1 MRGAAMATN
10 LVSYIMQFLT
20 PDLIGRIAGALG
32 LDRNDTQ
39 TGVTAAIPALLAAL
53 GGVAAK
59 PGGAQNLVDT
69 IKQQSSVA
77 ENFGSMIA
85 TGNPSSFVDK
95 GSSLL
100 MSLLGSH
107 DQSTLVGAI
116 GRFAGL
122 GHSGGSSLLGMLSP
136 LVLGLIGKQIGSR
149 LDVGSPTHLFAS
161 QQQQI
166 AQALPPGMSNLLGGT
181 GLLDSLS
188 STAGYATTAAE
199 QAGRATTAAA
209 GQFSQYASS
218 AGRSVDTSQRAVASA
233 TPSWVYWAIPAIVA
247 AGFLWYLLADRTT
260 QVAQNPTVVPTQTQ
274 SLVVGGVDVGKQISD
289 SLGEVRI
296 SLASITDTASANA
309 ALPKLQQATAQIDKV
324 AGTVKQLP
332 ADQRRVAD
340 GLVASSMATINQL
353 FDRVLAIPGVAE
365 VAKPTIDSLRTK
377 LADLS
382 GPSGT
387 VGTR

>member
-1 MRGAAMATN
+1 MATN

-53 GGVAAK
+53 GSAAAK
-59 PGGAQNLVDT
+59 PGGAQSLVDT
-69 IKQQSSVA
+69 IKQQSSAA
-77 ENFGSMIA
+77 ENFGSMVA

-107 DQSTLVGAI
+107 DQSALAGAI
-116 GRFAGL
+116 GSFARVGQT
-122 GHSGGSSLLGMLSP
+122 GGNSLLGMLTP
-136 LVLGLIGKQIGSR
+136 LVMGLIGKQIGPR
-149 LDVGSPTHLFAS
+149 LDVGSITNLFAS
-161 QQQQI
+161 QKEQI

-188 STAGYATTAAE
+188 STAGYATAAAG
-199 QAGRATTAAA
+199 QASRATTAAA
-209 GQFSQYASS
+209 GQFAQSASS
-218 AGRSVDTSQRAVASA
+218 AARSAGASAQRAVAST
-233 TPSWVYWAIPAIVA
+233 TPMWVYWAVPAVAIV
-247 AGFLWYLLADRTT
+247 GLLWYLLADRTP
-260 QVAQNPTVVPTQTQ
+260 QVAQVPTIPTQTQ
-274 SLVVGGVDVGKQISD
+274 SVVVGGVDVGKQIGD
-289 SLGEVRI
+289 SLGELRT
-296 SLASITDTASANA
+296 SLASINDAASART
-309 ALPKLQQATAQIDKV
+309 ALPKLQEATAQIDKV
-324 AGTVKQLP
+324 AGMVSQLP
-332 ADQRRVAD
+332 ADQRQVAQ
-340 GLVASSMATINQL
+340 GLVAASMATINQL
-353 FDRVLAIPGVAE
+353 FDKVLTIPGVAE
-365 VAKPTIDSLRTK
+365 VVRPTIDSLKTK

>member
-1 MRGAAMATN
+1 MATN

-20 PDLIGRIAGALG
+20 PDMISRIAAALG

-39 TGVTAAIPALLAAL
+39 TGVAAAVPALLAAL
-53 GGVAAK
+53 GSVAAK
-59 PGGAQNLVDT
+59 PGGAQNLVDA

-107 DQSTLVGAI
+107 DQSSLVGAI
-116 GRFAGL
+116 GSFAGV

-136 LVLGLIGKQIGSR
+136 VVMGLIGKQIGPR
-149 LDVGSPTHLFAS
+149 LDVGSLTNLFAS
-161 QQQQI
+161 QKEQI

-188 STAGYATTAAE
+188 STAGYATRAAE
-199 QAGRATTAAA
+199 QASRATTAAA
-209 GQFSQYASS
+209 GQFTQFASS
-218 AGRSVDTSQRAVASA
+218 AARSVGTSTHRAVDSA
-233 TPSWVYWAIPAIVA
+233 TPTWVYWAIPAIVI
-247 AGFLWYLLADRTT
+247 GGLLWYLLADHSPQVT
-260 QVAQNPTVVPTQTQ
+260 QVPTVPAQTRTQ
-274 SLVVGGVDVGKQISD
+274 SVMVGGVDVGKQIGD
-289 SLGEVRI
+289 SLGDLRT
-296 SLASITDTASANA
+296 SLASITDAASARA
-309 ALPKLQQATAQIDKV
+309 ALPKLEAATAQIDKIV
-324 AGTVKQLP
+324 GTVRQLP
-332 ADQRRVAD
+332 ADQRQVAD
-340 GLVASSMATINQL
+340 GLVASSMTAINQL
-353 FDRVLAIPGVAE
+353 FDKVLAIPGVAE
-365 VAKPTIDSLRTK
+365 VVRPTIDSLRTK

>member
-1 MRGAAMATN
+1 MATN

-20 PDLIGRIAGALG
+20 PDLIGRIAATLG

-39 TGVTAAIPALLAAL
+39 TGVAAAVPALLAAL

-69 IKQQSSVA
+69 IKQQSSVV

-100 MSLLGSH
+100 MSLLGSS
-107 DQSTLVGAI
+107 DQSSLVGAI
-116 GRFAGL
+116 GSFARL
-122 GHSGGSSLLGMLSP
+122 GHSGGSSLLGMLAP
-136 LVLGLIGKQIGSR
+136 LVMGLIGKQIGPR
-149 LDVGSPTHLFAS
+149 LDVGSLSNLFAS
-161 QQQQI
+161 QKEQI

-199 QAGRATTAAA
+199 QASRATTAAA
-209 GQFSQYASS
+209 
-218 AGRSVDTSQRAVASA
+218 RSVGTSAHRGMGSA
-233 TPSWVYWAIPAIVA
+233 TPNWAYWAIPAIVI
-247 AGFLWYLLADRTT
+247 AGLLWYLLADRSP
-260 QVAQNPTVVPTQTQ
+260 QVAQVPTVPAQTQ
-274 SLVVGGVDVGKQISD
+274 SLVVGGVDVGKQIGD
-289 SLGEVRI
+289 SLGQLRT
-296 SLASITDTASANA
+296 SLAGITDAASASA
-309 ALPKLQQATAQIDKV
+309 ALPKLQEATAQIDKV
-324 AGTVKQLP
+324 AGMVRQLP
-332 ADQRRVAD
+332 ADQRQVAD
-340 GLVASSMATINQL
+340 GLVASSMTAINQL
-353 FDRVLAIPGVAE
+353 FDKVLAIPGVAE
-365 VAKPTIDSLRTK
+365 VLRPTIDSLRTK

>member
-1 MRGAAMATN
+1 MATN

-20 PDLIGRIAGALG
+20 PDLINRIAGALG

-39 TGVTAAIPALLAAL
+39 TGVAATVPALLAAL

-59 PGGAQNLVDT
+59 PGGAQSLVDT
-69 IKQQSSVA
+69 IKQQSSVV
-77 ENFGSMIA
+77 ENFGSMLG
-85 TGNPSSFVDK
+85 TGSPSSFVDK

-100 MSLLGSH
+100 MSLLGSR
-107 DQSTLVGAI
+107 DQSSLVGAI
-116 GRFAGL
+116 GSFAGI
-122 GHSGGSSLLGMLSP
+122 GHSGGSSLLGMLTP
-136 LVLGLIGKQIGSR
+136 LVMGLIGKQVGPR
-149 LDVGSPTHLFAS
+149 LDVGSLSNLFAS
-161 QQQQI
+161 QKEQI
-166 AQALPPGMSNLLGGT
+166 AQALPRGMSNLLGGT

-188 STAGYATTAAE
+188 GTAGYATTAAE

-218 AGRSVDTSQRAVASA
+218 AARSVSTGAQRAAAST
-233 TPSWVYWAIPAIVA
+233 TPSWVYWAIPAIVL
-247 AGFLWYLLADRTT
+247 GGLLWYLLADHTT
-260 QVAQNPTVVPTQTQ
+260 QVAQHPTVVPTQTQ
-274 SLVVGGVDVGKQISD
+274 TQSVVFGGVDVGKQIND
-289 SLGEVRI
+289 SLGEIRT
-296 SLASITDTASANA
+296 SLAGITDAASANA
-309 ALPKLQQATAQIDKV
+309 ALPKLQEATAQIDKV
-324 AGTVKQLP
+324 AAMVRQLP

-353 FDRVLAIPGVAE
+353 FDKVLAIPGVAE
-365 VAKPTIDSLRTK
+365 VVRPTIESLKTK

>member
-1 MRGAAMATN
+1 MATN

-20 PDLIGRIAGALG
+20 PDMIGRIAGALG

-39 TGVTAAIPALLAAL
+39 TGVAATIPALLAAL
-53 GGVAAK
+53 GSVATK
-59 PGGAQNLVDT
+59 PGGAQKLVDT
-69 IKQQSSVA
+69 VKQQSSVA

-95 GSSLL
+95 GSSML
-100 MSLLGSH
+100 MSLLGSD

-122 GHSGGSSLLGMLSP
+122 GHNGGRSLLGMLTP
-136 LVLGLIGKQIGSR
+136 LVMGLIGKQIGPR
-149 LDVGSPTHLFAS
+149 LDVGSLSNLFAS
-161 QQQQI
+161 QKEQI
-166 AQALPPGMSNLLGGT
+166 AQALPGGLSNLLGGT

-188 STAGYATTAAE
+188 GTAGYATTAAE
-199 QAGRATTAAA
+199 QASRATTAAA
-209 GQFSQYASS
+209 GQFAQYASS
-218 AGRSVDTSQRAVASA
+218 AGRSVGTSAQRAVASA
-233 TPSWVYWAIPAIVA
+233 TPSWVYWAIPALVVA
-247 AGFLWYLLADRTT
+247 GLLWYLLGDHTT
-260 QVAQNPTVVPTQTQ
+260 QVAQQPTIVPTQTQ
-274 SLVVGGVDVGKQISD
+274 SVVFGGVDVGKQISD
-289 SLGEVRI
+289 SLGELRA
-296 SLASITDTASANA
+296 SLASITDAASANT

-324 AGTVKQLP
+324 AFTVRQLP
-332 ADQRRVAD
+332 ADQRQVAD

-353 FDRVLAIPGVAE
+353 FDKVLAIPGAAE
-365 VAKPTIDSLRTK
+365 VVRPTIASLKTK

>member
-1 MRGAAMATN
+1 MATN

-20 PDLIGRIAGALG
+20 PDLINRIAGVLG

-39 TGVTAAIPALLAAL
+39 TGVAAAIPALLAAL

-69 IKQQSSVA
+69 IKQQSNVVD
-77 ENFGSMIA
+77 NFGSMLG
-85 TGNPSSFVDK
+85 TGSPSSFVDK

-100 MSLLGSH
+100 MSLLGSR
-107 DQSTLVGAI
+107 DQSSLVGAI
-116 GRFAGL
+116 GSFAGL
-122 GHSGGSSLLGMLSP
+122 GHSGGSSLLGMLAP
-136 LVLGLIGKQIGSR
+136 LVMGLIGKQMGPRIDAGGLSN
-149 LDVGSPTHLFAS
+149 LFAS
-161 QQQQI
+161 QKDQI
-166 AQALPPGMSNLLGGT
+166 AQALPRGMSNLLGGT

-188 STAGYATTAAE
+188 GTATTAAE

-218 AGRSVDTSQRAVASA
+218 AARSVGTSTHRAVGST
-233 TPSWVYWAIPAIVA
+233 TPSWVYWAIPAIVL
-247 AGFLWYLLADRTT
+247 GGLLWYLLSDQTT
-260 QVAQNPTVVPTQTQ
+260 QVAKHPTAVPSQTQ
-274 SLVVGGVDVGKQISD
+274 NVVVGGVDVGKQIND
-289 SLGEVRI
+289 SLGEIRT
-296 SLASITDTASANA
+296 SLAGITDAASANA
-309 ALPKLQQATAQIDKV
+309 ALPKLQEATAQIDKV
-324 AGTVKQLP
+324 AGMVKQLP

-340 GLVASSMATINQL
+340 GLIASSMATINQL
-353 FDRVLAIPGVAE
+353 FDKVLAIPGVAE
-365 VAKPTIDSLRTK
+365 VVRPTIESLKTK

>member
-116 GRFAGL
+116 GKFAGL

-136 LVLGLIGKQIGSR
+136 LVLGLIGKQIGPR
-149 LDVGSPTHLFAS
+149 LDVGSLTNLFAS
-161 QQQQI
+161 QKNQI

-188 STAGYATTAAE
+188 STAGFATTAAE
-199 QAGRATTAAA
+199 RASRATTAAA
-209 GQFSQYASS
+209 GQVSQIGSS
-218 AGRSVDTSQRAVASA
+218 AARSGRASA
-233 TPSWVYWAIPAIVA
+233 ERAIASAPPTWMYWAIPAIVI
-247 AGFLWYLLADRTT
+247 GGLFWYLLGDRSP
-260 QVAQNPTVVPTQTQ
+260 QVAQVPTVPAQTQ
-274 SLVVGGVDVGKQISD
+274 SVTVGGV
-289 SLGEVRI
+289 
-296 SLASITDTASANA
+296 
-309 ALPKLQQATAQIDKV
+309 
-324 AGTVKQLP
+324 
-332 ADQRRVAD
+332 
-340 GLVASSMATINQL
+340 
-353 FDRVLAIPGVAE
+353 
-365 VAKPTIDSLRTK
+365 
-377 LADLS
+377 
-382 GPSGT
+382 
-387 VGTR
+387 

>member
-1 MRGAAMATN
+1 MATN

-20 PDLIGRIAGALG
+20 PDLIGRIATVLG

-39 TGVTAAIPALLAAL
+39 TGVAATVPALLAAL
-53 GGVAAK
+53 GGVAAR
-59 PGGAQNLVDT
+59 PGGAQSLVDT

-77 ENFGSMIA
+77 ENFGSTIA

-107 DQSTLVGAI
+107 DQSALAGAI
-116 GRFAGL
+116 GSFANL
-122 GHSGGSSLLGMLSP
+122 GHSGGTSLLGMLAP
-136 LVLGLIGKQIGSR
+136 LVMGLIGKQIGPR
-149 LDVGSPTHLFAS
+149 LDTGSLTNLLAS
-161 QQQQI
+161 QKEQI
-166 AQALPPGMSNLLGGT
+166 AQALPRGMSNLLGGT

-209 GQFSQYASS
+209 GQVGQYASS
-218 AGRSVDTSQRAVASA
+218 AARSARTGAQRAAASA
-233 TPSWVYWAIPAIVA
+233 TPSWVYWAIPAIVI
-247 AGFLWYLLADRTT
+247 AGLLWYLLAGRTP
-260 QVAQNPTVVPTQTQ
+260 QVAQNPTVPTQTQ
-274 SLVVGGVDVGKQISD
+274 SIVVGGVDVRKQIND
-289 SLGEVRI
+289 SLGEIRT
-296 SLASITDTASANA
+296 SLAGITDAASARA
-309 ALPKLQQATAQIDKV
+309 ALPKLQEATAQIDKV
-324 AGTVKQLP
+324 TDMVKQLP
-332 ADQRRVAD
+332 ADQRSVAD
-340 GLVASSMATINQL
+340 GLVSSSMAAINQL
-353 FDRVLAIPGVAE
+353 FDKVLAIPGVAE
-365 VAKPTIDSLRTK
+365 VVRPTIESLRTK

>member
-1 MRGAAMATN
+1 MATN
-10 LVSYIMQFLT
+10 LASYIMQFLT
-20 PDLIGRIAGALG
+20 PDMIGRIATVLG
-32 LDRNDTQ
+32 LDRNDTR
-39 TGVTAAIPALLAAL
+39 TGVAAAVPSLLAAL

-59 PGGAQNLVDT
+59 PGGAQNLVDA

-77 ENFGSMIA
+77 ENFGSMIT

-149 LDVGSPTHLFAS
+149 LDVGSLTNLFAS
-161 QQQQI
+161 QKQQI

-188 STAGYATTAAE
+188 STAGYAATAE

-218 AGRSVDTSQRAVASA
+218 AGRSVGTSVQRAVASA
-233 TPSWVYWAIPAIVA
+233 TPGWVYWAIPAIVA
-247 AGFLWYLLADRTT
+247 AGLLWYLLADHTT
-260 QVAQNPTVVPTQTQ
+260 QVAQQPTVLPTQTQ
-274 SLVVGGVDVGKQISD
+274 SVVVGGVDVGKQISD
-289 SLGEVRI
+289 SLGELRT
-296 SLASITDTASANA
+296 SLASITDAASANA

-365 VAKPTIDSLRTK
+365 VVKPTIDSLRTK

>member
-1 MRGAAMATN
+1 MATN

-20 PDLIGRIAGALG
+20 PDLIGRIAGVLG

-53 GGVAAK
+53 GSAAAK
-59 PGGAQNLVDT
+59 PGGAQSLVDT
-69 IKQQSSVA
+69 IKQQSSAA

-116 GRFAGL
+116 GKFAGL

-136 LVLGLIGKQIGSR
+136 LVLGLIGKQIGPR
-149 LDVGSPTHLFAS
+149 LDVASLTNLFAS
-161 QQQQI
+161 QKQQI
-166 AQALPPGMSNLLGGT
+166 AQAMPPGMSNLLGGT

-289 SLGEVRI
+289 SLGEVRT

-382 GPSGT
+382 GSSGT

>member
-1 MRGAAMATN
+1 MATN

-20 PDLIGRIAGALG
+20 PELIGRIAGVLG

-39 TGVTAAIPALLAAL
+39 TGVTATIPALLAAL
-53 GGVAAK
+53 GSVAAK

-85 TGNPSSFVDK
+85 TGNPSSLVDK

-116 GRFAGL
+116 GKFAGL

-136 LVLGLIGKQIGSR
+136 LVLGLIGKQIGPR
-149 LDVGSPTHLFAS
+149 LDVASLTNLFAS
-161 QQQQI
+161 QKQQI
-166 AQALPPGMSNLLGGT
+166 AQAMPPGMSNLLGGT

-218 AGRSVDTSQRAVASA
+218 AGRSVDTSRRAVASA

-247 AGFLWYLLADRTT
+247 AGLLWYLLADRTT
-260 QVAQNPTVVPTQTQ
+260 QVAENPTVVPTQTQ
-274 SLVVGGVDVGKQISD
+274 SLVVGGVDIGKQISD
-289 SLGEVRI
+289 SLGEVRT

-309 ALPKLQQATAQIDKV
+309 ALPKLQQATAQIDRV

-365 VAKPTIDSLRTK
+365 VVKPTIDSLRTK

-382 GPSGT
+382 GSSGT

>member
-1 MRGAAMATN
+1 MATN
-10 LVSYIMQFLT
+10 LVSSIMQFLT
-20 PDLIGRIAGALG
+20 PDLVGRIAGVLG

-39 TGVTAAIPALLAAL
+39 TGVTAAVPALLAAL
-53 GGVAAK
+53 GSVTTR

-100 MSLLGSH
+100 MSLLGSD

-122 GHSGGSSLLGMLSP
+122 GHSGGSSLLGLLTP
-136 LVLGLIGKQIGSR
+136 LVMGLIGKQIGPR
-149 LDVGSPTHLFAS
+149 LDVGSLGNLFAS
-161 QQQQI
+161 QKEQI
-166 AQALPPGMSNLLGGT
+166 AQALPRGMSNLLGGT

-188 STAGYATTAAE
+188 STAGYATTAAA

-209 GQFSQYASS
+209 GQFAQYASS
-218 AGRSVDTSQRAVASA
+218 AGRSVSTSAQRAAASA
-233 TPSWVYWAIPAIVA
+233 TPSWVYWAIPAIVV
-247 AGFLWYLLADRTT
+247 AGLLWYLLADHTT
-260 QVAQNPTVVPTQTQ
+260 QVAQRPTVVPPQTQ
-274 SLVVGGVDVGKQISD
+274 NVVVGGVDVGKQIDD
-289 SLGEVRI
+289 SLGALRT
-296 SLASITDTASANA
+296 SLAGITDAASASA
-309 ALPKLQQATAQIDKV
+309 ALPKLQEATAQIDKV

-353 FDRVLAIPGVAE
+353 FDKVLAIPGVAE
-365 VAKPTIDSLRTK
+365 VVRPTIDSLKTK

>member
-1 MRGAAMATN
+1 MPTN

-39 TGVTAAIPALLAAL
+39 TGVAATIPALLAAL
-53 GGVAAK
+53 GSVAAK

-116 GRFAGL
+116 GRFAGV

-136 LVLGLIGKQIGSR
+136 LVMGLIGKQIGPR
-149 LDVGSPTHLFAS
+149 LDVGSLTSLFAS
-161 QQQQI
+161 QKEQI

-188 STAGYATTAAE
+188 STAGYATNAAE

-209 GQFSQYASS
+209 GQFAQYASS
-218 AGRSVDTSQRAVASA
+218 AGRSVGTGAQRAVASA
-233 TPSWVYWAIPAIVA
+233 TPSWAYWAIPAIVV
-247 AGFLWYLLADRTT
+247 AGILWYLLADHTT
-260 QVAQNPTVVPTQTQ
+260 QVAQQPTVVPTQTQ
-274 SLVVGGVDVGKQISD
+274 SVVFGGVDVGKQISD
-289 SLGEVRI
+289 SLGELRA
-296 SLASITDTASANA
+296 SLASITDAASANT

-324 AGTVKQLP
+324 AFTVRQLP
-332 ADQRRVAD
+332 ANQRQVAD
-340 GLVASSMATINQL
+340 GLVGSSMATINQL
-353 FDRVLAIPGVAE
+353 FDKVLAIPGAADV
-365 VAKPTIDSLRTK
+365 VRPTIDSLRTK

>member
-1 MRGAAMATN
+1 MATN
-10 LVSYIMQFLT
+10 LVSYMMQFLT
-20 PDLIGRIAGALG
+20 PDLIGRIAGTLG
-32 LDRNDTQ
+32 LDRNDTH
-39 TGVTAAIPALLAAL
+39 TGVTAAVPALLAAL
-53 GGVAAK
+53 GSVAAR
-59 PGGAQNLVDT
+59 PGGTQNLVNA

-100 MSLLGSH
+100 MSLLGSD
-107 DQSTLVGAI
+107 DQSSLVGAI

-136 LVLGLIGKQIGSR
+136 LVMGLIGKQIGPR
-149 LDVGSPTHLFAS
+149 LDVGSLSNLFAS
-161 QQQQI
+161 QKENI
-166 AQALPPGMSNLLGGT
+166 AQALPSGMSNLLGGT

-188 STAGYATTAAE
+188 STAGYATTAAA
-199 QAGRATTAAA
+199 QAGKATMAAA
-209 GQFSQYASS
+209 GQYASS
-218 AGRSVDTSQRAVASA
+218 AGRSVSTGAQRAAASA
-233 TPSWVYWAIPAIVA
+233 TPNWVYWAIPALVVA
-247 AGFLWYLLADRTT
+247 GLLWYLLADHTT
-260 QVAQNPTVVPTQTQ
+260 QVAERPTVVPPQTQ
-274 SLVVGGVDVGKQISD
+274 NVVVSGVDVGKQIND
-289 SLGEVRI
+289 SLGTLRT
-296 SLASITDTASANA
+296 SLASITDAASATA
-309 ALPKLQQATAQIDKV
+309 ALPKLQEATAQIDKV

-340 GLVASSMATINQL
+340 GLVASSMETVNQL
-353 FDRVLAIPGVAE
+353 FDKVLAIPGVAE
-365 VAKPTIDSLRTK
+365 VVRPTIASLRTK